1 MIDLIELQKEVEVLS
16 IAVGAFIRAEQEKIS
31 EQKVDTK
38 ALNSL
43 VTYVDKE
50 AELRIVKGLKSLL
63 PTAGFIAE
71 EQTETVSKTE
81 YTWIVDP
88 LDGTTNYIHGIPTF
102 ATSIALAKGEE
113 LLLGVVYEV
122 NQDECFSAS
131 KGNGAFLNGKQIAV
145 SKKEKLADTLLAT
158 GFPYYDFSRRDAY
171 LKVLNKLFESSRG
184 LRRIGS
190 AAVDLCYTACG
201 RFDGY
206 FEYSLQTWDI
216 AAGAL
221 IVQEAGGMV
230 SDFKGGNNFLN
241 GKEILAASVNIYPQL
256 LDLIKPSFTDEV

>member
-1 MIDLIELQKEVEVLS
+1 MNLEQLQNQVETLS
-16 IAVGAFIRAEQEKIS
+16 IEVGTFIRQEQMKIS
-31 EQKVDTK
+31 EQSVDAK
-38 ALNSL
+38 DLNSL

-50 AELRIVKGLKSLL
+50 AELRIVSGLKKVL
-63 PTAGFIAE
+63 PEAGFIAE
-71 EQTETVSKTE
+71 EQTESVSNTV

-102 ATSIALAKGEE
+102 ATSIALAKGEN

-122 NQDECFSAS
+122 NRDECFSAS
-131 KGNGAFLNGKQIAV
+131 KGNGAFLNGKQIHV
-145 SKKEKLADTLLAT
+145 SKKEILADTLLAT
-158 GFPYYDFSRRDAY
+158 GFPYYDFSKRSAY
-171 LKVLNKLFESSRG
+171 LKVLDHLFESCRG

-206 FEYSLQTWDI
+206 FEYSLQPWDI

-221 IVQEAGGMV
+221 IVREAGGNV
-230 SDFKGGNNFLN
+230 SDFKGGDSFLN
-241 GKEILAASVNIYPQL
+241 GQEILAASENIYPEL
-256 LDLIKPSFTDEV
+256 LTLLKKEFV